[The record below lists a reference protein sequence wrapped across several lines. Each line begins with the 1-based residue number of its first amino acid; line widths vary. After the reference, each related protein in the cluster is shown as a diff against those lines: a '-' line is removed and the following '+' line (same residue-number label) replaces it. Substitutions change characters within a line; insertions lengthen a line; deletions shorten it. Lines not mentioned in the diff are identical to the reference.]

1 MRGTITRTLVAAT
14 AAGLTSLG
22 AVASGAAAAVG
33 GAPSP
38 PSGGTPIPTN
48 ANCIINVPPC
58 GMAGYQASGRD
69 FRYAHAVITVPD
81 YGGRVVAPVTEN
93 GPAWNGPAVPGDTDL
108 DPTFYM
114 ALDDSADTASDYA
127 RVGIR
132 PCSIGVS
139 CPAGDTSGWEAF
151 AKIVVNPGIAIGIG
165 DSVRTDTPY
174 SIPGITYPIPAAAEG
189 TGIFVSVYLT
199 AAGNSVHTLIMV
211 PATTTTPGATY
222 NDTFPVNGP
231 VYTAAQALVDWT
243 NVTGKPQ
250 PAVPVTNVRV
260 TQFGQ
265 GGFSTLGGQQGT
277 FTGPWALQVVEATAH
292 GTLPPAGT
300 VIAQP
305 SYLWTD
311 HHSPGGLRRDAFGV
325 WLYS

>member
-1 MRGTITRTLVAAT
+1 MRGRVTRAFW
-14 AAGLTSLG
+14 
-22 AVASGAAAAVG
+22 AAAAPSVTILGAAPGAASAASG
-33 GAPSP
+33 GGTMVAPP
-38 PSGGTPIPTN
+38 GGTPIPTN

-151 AKIVVNPGIAIGIG
+151 AKIVVNR
-165 DSVRTDTPY
+165 S
-174 SIPGITYPIPAAAEG
+174 EE
-189 TGIFVSVYLT
+189 
-199 AAGNSVHTLIMV
+199 H
-211 PATTTTPGATY
+211 
-222 NDTFPVNGP
+222 
-231 VYTAAQALVDWT
+231 
-243 NVTGKPQ
+243 
-250 PAVPVTNVRV
+250 
-260 TQFGQ
+260 
-265 GGFSTLGGQQGT
+265 
-277 FTGPWALQVVEATAH
+277 
-292 GTLPPAGT
+292 
-300 VIAQP
+300 
-305 SYLWTD
+305 
-311 HHSPGGLRRDAFGV
+311 
-325 WLYS
+325 